1 MNARPPC
8 RQHQTQIGTVDQSV
22 TIEIRS
28 RMIEHWPPCG
38 KQYAKVCTTGV
49 TTTVKVRVA

>member
-28 RMIEHWPPCG
+28 RMIEHWPPSG